1 MQTIIIG
8 AGKIVASCGT
18 SNGYPA
24 VILENAKESNG
35 IVGDYA
41 PKEKYENL
49 EEDSVVLEIHDISG
63 LQVILDN
70 AFLAVEKHGGN
81 PPQRS
86 HEWYAEND
94 PQSLV
99 DSINAT
105 K

>member
-8 AGKIVASCGT
+8 AGKIVSSCGT

-24 VILENAKESNG
+24 VILENAKDSGG
-35 IVGDYA
+35 IVGAYA
-41 PKEKYENL
+41 PKEKYEKL
-49 EEDSVVLEIHDISG
+49 EEDSVILEIHDISG
-63 LQVILDN
+63 LQVILEN
-70 AFLAVEKHGGN
+70 AQLAIENHADQ
-81 PPQRS
+81 PQHSR
-86 HEWYAEND
+86 EWYAEND